1 MNTNICGD
9 YKSKPFVTSQMYT
22 LYTCFLQ
29 RPWGGSTVWRRRL
42 PRQQAV
48 WLRLAQLL
56 STDESGPLEVWREDR
71 GPQDCQQ
78 VRSLFEKQCS
88 IQSKG
93 ILKKSKTITVKF
105 YCSFLCLVPDEAKS
119 SYHVE
124 GTGYDTYLR
133 DAHRQVRLM
142 LQVVKG
148 LRNFRRRAAETK

>member
-1 MNTNICGD
+1 MNANIGEN
-9 YKSKPFVTSQMYT
+9 YKSQMYA
-22 LYTCFLQ
+22 LHTCFLQ
-29 RPWGGSTVWRRRL
+29 RSWGGSTVWRRRL
-42 PRQQAV
+42 PGQQAV

-56 STDESGPLEVWREDR
+56 STDESGPLEVWRKDR

-78 VRSLFEKQCS
+78 VRSLFGKQCS
-88 IQSKG
+88 TQSRG
-93 ILKKSKTITVKF
+93 IFFKKSKTITVKF
-105 YCSFLCLVPDEAKS
+105 CCSFLCLVPDEAKS

-148 LRNFRRRAAETK
+148 VQIRGLFTR